1 MPHKILMIVAAL
13 LGLLGVGAGAFGA
26 HALKG
31 RLSPEMLNLFDL
43 ASRYQLIHA
52 LAAAVAA
59 TAVASYGNTFMLSAG
74 WLFVIGTVF
83 FSGSLY
89 LLALTD
95 LKAWGALTPIGG
107 VFFLGGWLCMAI
119 AAWRG

>member
-1 MPHKILMIVAAL
+1 MPHKILIIFAAL
-13 LGLLGVGAGAFGA
+13 LGFLGVAAGAFGA
-26 HALKG
+26 HALKDK
-31 RLSPEMLNLFDL
+31 LSPDMLNAFDV

-59 TAVASYGNTFMLSAG
+59 LAVAHYGNAFMLCAG
-74 WLFVIGTVF
+74 WLFAVGTVF

-89 LLALTD
+89 LLALTG
-95 LKAWGALTPIGG
+95 LRTWGSITPIGG
-107 VFFLGGWLCMAI
+107 LLFLGGWACMAI